1 MIEAIGLSKRYGATV
16 AVDDLSFTVP
26 PGQVTGFLGPNGAG
40 KSTTMRMIVGLDAPT
55 AGSVTVNG
63 RPYTDYRHPLF
74 QLGALLEA
82 KATHGGRS
90 AYNHLRSLALSNG
103 IGRRRV
109 EQVLD
114 QVGLSSVARKRAG
127 GFSLGM
133 AQRLGIA
140 AALLGDPPVLMFDE
154 PVNGLDPEG
163 VLWIRTLVKALAA
176 DGRTVFLSS
185 HLMSEMAITAD
196 RLIIIGRGRLITQ
209 ATVEDLLNGSGS
221 YVRVRSPHAGMLA
234 TVLQARG
241 VTVARPSEDTL
252 HARDVAADL
261 VGELA
266 RINGVTLQELST
278 QHASL
283 EQRYMEL
290 TGDAVDYRTEQPT
303 LAATPTGDQP

>member
-40 KSTTMRMIVGLDAPT
+40 KSTTMRMIVGLATPT

-63 RPYTDYRHPLF
+63 RPYTDYRRPLY
-74 QLGALLEA
+74 QVGALLEA

-90 AYNHLRSLALSNG
+90 AYNHLRCLALSNG
-103 IGRRRV
+103 IGRQRV
-109 EQVLD
+109 EQVLA
-114 QVGLSSVARKRAG
+114 QVGLSGAARKRVG

-163 VLWIRTLVKALAA
+163 VRWIRTLVKALAA

-196 RLIIIGRGRLITQ
+196 RLVIIGRGRLITQ
-209 ATVEDLLNGSGS
+209 TTVEDLLTGSGS
-221 YVRVRSPHAGMLA
+221 FVRVRSPDADTLA
-234 TVLQARG
+234 AVLKARG
-241 VTVARPSEDTL
+241 VTFTRPSEDTL
-252 HARDVAADL
+252 HISGVPAGL
-261 VGELA
+261 VGDLA
-266 RINGVTLQELST
+266 RADGVTLRELSM

-290 TGDAVDYRTEQPT
+290 TGDAVVYRTEPRT
-303 LAATPTGDQP
+303 LAADPK